1 MTRYVALQ
9 PIDAGGARA
18 YNPGDPVHEDN
29 VAANGY
35 VVGEQVAD
43 ADSDQAR
50 AALRGLGILPPADE
64 PDTLSTAADETGDD
78 DGIDPGA
85 ATVEQVNDH
94 LDRHP
99 DQATAVLAAERDGK
113 SRAGI
118 IHGRHG
124 APPDVAEA

>member
-9 PIDAGGARA
+9 PIDHGAARA

-35 VVGEQVAD
+35 VVGEQVAE
-43 ADSDQAR
+43 ADSDRAI
-50 AALRGLGILPPADE
+50 AALRDLGLLPAVDQPDAAPEDVDE
-64 PDTLSTAADETGDD
+64 PAEET
-78 DGIDPGA
+78 IDPDT
-85 ATVEQVNDH
+85 ATVDQVNDH

-99 DQATAVLAAERDGK
+99 DQVSAVLAAERAGRH
-113 SRAGI
+113 RAGI
-118 IHGRHG
+118 VHGRHG

>member
-29 VAANGY
+29 VEGNGY

-43 ADSDQAR
+43 VDSDQAIDR
-50 AALRGLGILPPADE
+50 LRELGILPTAEQPDSVPAGADE
-64 PDTLSTAADETGDD
+64 IGDTINPDG
-78 DGIDPGA
+78 

-99 DQATAVLAAERDGK
+99 DQAAAVLAAERDGK

-124 APPDVAEA
+124 TPPDVAEI

>member
-1 MTRYVALQ
+1 
-9 PIDAGGARA
+9 
-18 YNPGDPVHEDN
+18 VHEDN

-43 ADSDQAR
+43 ADSEQGV
-50 AALRGLGILPPADE
+50 AALVALGILPAADG
-64 PDTLSTAADETGDD
+64 PDTAPETPDETD
-78 DGIDPGA
+78 DGIDPDA
-85 ATVEQVNDH
+85 ATVEQVNNH

-99 DQATAVLAAERDGK
+99 DQAAAVLAAERAGK

-124 APPDVAEA
+124 APPDIAEI

>member
-1 MTRYVALQ
+1 VTRYVALH
-9 PIDAGGARA
+9 PIDHGGARA
-18 YNPGDPVHEDN
+18 YSAGDPVHEDN
-29 VAANGY
+29 VVANGY

-43 ADSDQAR
+43 ADSDQAID
-50 AALRGLGILPPADE
+50 ALRALGILPPADE
-64 PDTLSTAADETGDD
+64 PETVPVDTDETAVDT
-78 DGIDPGA
+78 IDPDG

-99 DQATAVLAAERDGK
+99 DQAAAVLATERAGK

-124 APPDVAEA
+124 ALPDVAEA

>member
-1 MTRYVALQ
+1 MTRYVALT
-9 PIDAGGARA
+9 PIDAGAVRA

-29 VAANGY
+29 VAAQGY

-43 ADSDQAR
+43 ADSDQALAR
-50 AALRGLGILPPADE
+50 LRELGILPPADE
-64 PDTLSTAADETGDD
+64 PDTVPEDADETG
-78 DGIDPGA
+78 GALFDPDI

-99 DQATAVLAAERDGK
+99 DQAAAVLAAERDGK

-118 IHGRHG
+118 LHGRHG
-124 APPDVAEA
+124 TPPDVAEA